1 MLQII
6 SGKFYGDGYIHENPT
21 EVFLYSNAI
30 IEKKIVIAGIEISPV
45 YLNAEGDV
53 TEIQKYCINFN
64 NKIEHQPG
72 GFSIVN
78 AWSEVVVYQ
87 LKNIL
92 TFYFDSFWDEDQ
104 LVVKKMC
111 KERVSTG
118 KRMDFVPAN
127 YLRSNLDLNLEVH
140 EDAINN
146 GTYNIQRLIAL
157 SRKDYNTMITCIRTY
172 CASIRLLENDPNLAY
187 SMLIFALESL
197 SQSYDEYVPVWE
209 DYDENIKNKLE
220 QNLKGIDER
229 IREEIKQTLLTDSHL
244 KLSRRFLH
252 FILNYLDDGYYLDK
266 KITNKILKDDVE
278 DALKNAYNIRSKY
291 AHALKLIMDQSVVD
305 NVSKESD
312 FYRSN
317 SDPFLTY
324 SGLLRLTK
332 YVIVNFISNREMV
345 EKERIDWTENLPGMM
360 KGKLGP
366 DFWMSKMES
375 ENCLGASIRLEGYIS
390 GLSNNKVYEITDV
403 IKMYI
408 ERFDHVKEEMK
419 RSIFAL
425 CIIWKDTAKHSEEQI
440 QFYKQFID
448 NHKERINICCIQNIV
463 LFSFLLQDSYT
474 VEWDEQDVEKELFTY
489 IKSRKKEKA
498 FLFPNLIETN
508 MYILASD
515 ILKEDKEKNEFWIQK
530 AKYNSANN
538 DVVLEIVS
546 GDLKSNE
553 KIEAIWEYIWEK

>member
-1 MLQII
+1 
-6 SGKFYGDGYIHENPT
+6 
-21 EVFLYSNAI
+21 
-30 IEKKIVIAGIEISPV
+30 
-45 YLNAEGDV
+45 
-53 TEIQKYCINFN
+53 
-64 NKIEHQPG
+64 
-72 GFSIVN
+72 
-78 AWSEVVVYQ
+78 
-87 LKNIL
+87 
-92 TFYFDSFWDEDQ
+92 
-104 LVVKKMC
+104 
-111 KERVSTG
+111 
-118 KRMDFVPAN
+118 MDFVPAN

-146 GTYNIQRLIAL
+146 GIYNIQRLIAL
-157 SRKDYNTMITCIRTY
+157 SRKDYYTMITCIRTY

-220 QNLKGIDER
+220 QKLKGIDER
-229 IREEIKQTLLTDSHL
+229 ICEEIKQTLLTDSHL

-317 SDPFLTY
+317 SEPFLTY

-332 YVIVNFISNREMV
+332 YVIVNFISNREIV
-345 EKERIDWTENLPGMM
+345 EKERIDWVESLPGMM
-360 KGKLGP
+360 KAKLGP

-419 RSIFAL
+419 RSILAL
-425 CIIWKDTAKHSEEQI
+425 CIIWKDTVKHSEEQI

-474 VEWDEQDVEKELFTY
+474 VEWDDQDVEKVLLTY
-489 IKSRKKEKA
+489 IKNRKKEKA

-508 MYILASD
+508 MYILVSD

-553 KIEAIWEYIWEK
+553 KIEAIWKYIWEK